1 MSDVRILVVDD
12 EQSMREFLEIFLRR
26 EGFEVATAGD
36 VEAAVLAIDGD
47 DFDLVITDIQMPG
60 RTGLD
65 LLREIKKRS
74 PETLVLMITAF
85 ASTDTAIAAM

>member
-1 MSDVRILVVDD
+1 MSDARILVVDD
-12 EQSMREFLEIFLRR
+12 EQSMQEFLEIFLRR
-26 EGFEVATAGD
+26 EGFDVTTVGD
-36 VEAAVLAIDGD
+36 VDSAVIAVEAD

-65 LLREIKKRS
+65 LLREIKQRS

-85 ASTDTAIAAM
+85 